1 MKDCFFFFRATLPG
15 FLLRQKQTY
24 RSSLDCR
31 SRTDSLELKGKQ
43 HFFLPPGEGYFPKLS
58 NTIPYKILEH
68 KLSTGKHP
76 VFLNGDTWF
85 QHIYRKSSA
94 PNLCT
99 PSLERR
105 GVVADLVAFG

>member
-1 MKDCFFFFRATLPG
+1 MKDFFFFFFSCNSSRIFITPENKPIDLP
-15 FLLRQKQTY
+15 LIAEV
-24 RSSLDCR
+24 
-31 SRTDSLELKGKQ
+31 ELIVQNLKKS
-43 HFFLPPGEGYFPKLS
+43 LPPGESYFPKLS
-58 NTIPYKILEH
+58 NTVPYKILEH